1 MSLKSSQFWTYTIS
15 HPECYLA
22 NQKVAFQVIQVRKRS
37 HRLKDLVNWER
48 LAIHLPKITTS
59 DIEIIKQNK
68 PFDVNAQK
76 QALFD
81 KWLRSYPNASWDAV
95 VLALEVIDE
104 NTLAKKLY
112 IPVEKKQRVSQKLT

>member
-1 MSLKSSQFWTYTIS
+1 MSRPTVQELDQ
-15 HPECYLA
+15 
-22 NQKVAFQVIQVRKRS
+22 Q
-37 HRLKDLVNWER
+37 LKDLVNWER
-48 LAIHLPKITTS
+48 LAIHLPQITTS

-95 VLALEVIDE
+95 VLALETIDE
-104 NTLAKKLY
+104 NTLAQT
-112 IPVEKKQRVSQKLT
+112 IQHHQQQQQQQHRVSGYCVHRVIKYTHLNMYYLT

>member
-1 MSLKSSQFWTYTIS
+1 MSRPTVQELDQ
-15 HPECYLA
+15 
-22 NQKVAFQVIQVRKRS
+22 Q
-37 HRLKDLVNWER
+37 LKDLVNWER
-48 LAIHLPKITTS
+48 LAIHLPQITTS

-95 VLALEVIDE
+95 VLALEAIDE
-104 NTLAKKLY
+104 NTLAQT
-112 IPVEKKQRVSQKLT
+112 IQHHQQQQQQQHRVSGYCSH